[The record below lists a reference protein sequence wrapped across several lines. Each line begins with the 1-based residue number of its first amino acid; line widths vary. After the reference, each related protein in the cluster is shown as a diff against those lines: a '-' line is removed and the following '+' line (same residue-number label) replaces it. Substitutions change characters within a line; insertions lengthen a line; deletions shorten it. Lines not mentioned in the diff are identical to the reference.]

1 MSPATAANHYDAI
14 ILGSGQG
21 GNPLSKALAQAGWR
35 TAMIERK
42 FVGGTCVNTG
52 CTPTKTMVG
61 SARVAYMASR
71 AEYFGIHAQV
81 TGVNMARILERKNE
95 IVLQAATITRR
106 HMLSTK
112 NLDLIYG
119 DGTLHRAQIHLLSRK
134 TTVTN
139 STSPPTKFS
148 STPACARPCLP
159 SLVSI
164 RCGLCRTFSTTPPSW
179 NWIVCPTICS
189 SLAAD
194 ILAWNLARCF
204 AASAAASPSFKPAP
218 SCSRMKTPTSSTKSQ
233 KFFAKMVSTF
243 CSMQKLSASAETKT
257 KLRSKFKPATNLK
270 PSREHICSSPSV
282 ARPIPTSS
290 ISPPLASRPTTDG
303 FLRVNSSLETN
314 VPGVYGIGDVKG
326 GPAFTHISYDDFR
339 ILRDNLLHGKHHTTD
354 GRMLPYTV
362 FIDPQLGRIGIT
374 EKEARQQGIKIRV
387 AKMPM
392 TSVARAREF
401 GETRGLMK
409 ILVDPDSKQILG
421 AAILGMEGGEM
432 AAMVQL
438 AMMGKIPYP
447 VLQEG
452 IFSHPTL
459 SESLNV
465 IFGHFED

>member
-1 MSPATAANHYDAI
+1 MSQDTAAKHYDAV

-21 GNPLSKALAQAGWR
+21 GNPLSRALAQAGWR

-61 SARVAYMASR
+61 SARVAYMSSR

-95 IVLQAATITRR
+95 IVLQSRNNNEKAF
-106 HMLSTK
+106 LSTE
-112 NLDLIYG
+112 NLNLIYG
-119 DGTLHRAQIHLLSRK
+119 AARFTGPKSISIKKNDGEQINLTADKIFIDTGARATLPSIAGFDQVQSLPNILDNASIMELDHLPEHLLVLGGGYIGLEFGQMFRRFGSRVTIIQSDAQLLPHEDTDIVDEVTKILREDGIDVLLNAK
-134 TTVTN
+134 TQRIIGDPNKITLQIQLGSESQTIEGTHLLVAIGR
-139 STSPPTKFS
+139 
-148 STPACARPCLP
+148 TPNTDDLNLP
-159 SLVSI
+159 
-164 RCGLCRTFSTTPPSW
+164 
-179 NWIVCPTICS
+179 
-189 SLAAD
+189 AAG
-194 ILAWNLARCF
+194 I
-204 AASAAASPSFKPAP
+204 
-218 SCSRMKTPTSSTKSQ
+218 
-233 KFFAKMVSTF
+233 
-243 CSMQKLSASAETKT
+243 ETDDK
-257 KLRSKFKPATNLK
+257 
-270 PSREHICSSPSV
+270 
-282 ARPIPTSS
+282 
-290 ISPPLASRPTTDG
+290 G
-303 FLRVNSSLETN
+303 FLRVNSRLETN
-314 VPGVYGIGDVKG
+314 VPGIYGIGDVKG

-339 ILRDNLLHGKHHTTD
+339 VLRDNLLKGKHVTIE
-354 GRMLPYTV
+354 GRMVPYTV

-374 EKEARQQGIKIRV
+374 EKEARDQGKQIRV

-392 TSVARAREF
+392 TYVARAKEF

-409 ILVDPDSKQILG
+409 VIVDPKSDQILG
-421 AAILGMEGGEM
+421 AAILGMEGGEI

>member
-1 MSPATAANHYDAI
+1 MSQAAAATHYDAI

-21 GNPLSKALAQAGWR
+21 GNPLAKALANAGWR
-35 TAMIERK
+35 TALIERK
-42 FVGGTCVNTG
+42 YVGGTCVNTG

-61 SARVAYMASR
+61 SARVAYMSSR
-71 AEYFGIHAQV
+71 AEFFGIHAQV
-81 TGVNMARILERKNE
+81 TGVNMERIRQRKDE
-95 IVLQAATITRR
+95 IVLQSRNNNEKAF
-106 HMLSTK
+106 LSTN

-119 DGTLHRAQIHLLSRK
+119 DARFTGPKSLSVKKNDGGALSLTADKIFIDTGASPTLPSIAGFDEVRSLPNVLDNASIMELERLPAHLLVLGGGYIGLEFGQMFRRFGSR
-134 TTVTN
+134 VTIVQEGAQLL
-139 STSPPTKFS
+139 THEDPDIVDEVTK
-148 STPACARPCLP
+148 
-159 SLVSI
+159 
-164 RCGLCRTFSTTPPSW
+164 
-179 NWIVCPTICS
+179 
-189 SLAAD
+189 
-194 ILAWNLARCF
+194 ILREDGIDVLLNAK
-204 AASAAASPSFKPAP
+204 ASAVSGDKDKITLQMQVGEARRSVEGTHLLVAIGRTPNTDELNLPAAGI
-218 SCSRMKTPTSSTKSQ
+218 
-233 KFFAKMVSTF
+233 
-243 CSMQKLSASAETKT
+243 ETDGK
-257 KLRSKFKPATNLK
+257 
-270 PSREHICSSPSV
+270 
-282 ARPIPTSS
+282 
-290 ISPPLASRPTTDG
+290 G
-303 FLRVNSSLETN
+303 FLRVNSRLETN

-339 ILRDNLLHGKHHTTD
+339 ILRDNLLHGKHVTTE

-374 EKEARQQGIKIRV
+374 EKEAREQGKKIRV

-392 TSVARAREF
+392 TFVARAKEF

-409 ILVDPDSKQILG
+409 VIVDPDSKQILG

-447 VLQEG
+447 VLQNG

>member
-1 MSPATAANHYDAI
+1 MSQATAANHYDAV

-61 SARVAYMASR
+61 SARVAYMSSR

-81 TGVNMARILERKNE
+81 TGVSMARILQRKNE
-95 IVLQAATITRR
+95 IVLQGRNNNEKAL
-106 HMLSTK
+106 LSTK

-119 DGTLHRAQIHLLSRK
+119 AARFTGPNSISVKKNDGEELNLTADKIFIDTGARPTIPSIAGFDQLRSLPNILDNASIMELERLPVHLLVLGGGYIGLEFGQMFCRFGSRVTIIQAGSQLLSHEDSDIVDEVIK
-134 TTVTN
+134 ILLEDGIDVLLNATTQRISGDENKITLDMQVDDKPQTVEG
-139 STSPPTKFS
+139 THLLVAVGR
-148 STPACARPCLP
+148 TPNTDELNLP
-159 SLVSI
+159 
-164 RCGLCRTFSTTPPSW
+164 
-179 NWIVCPTICS
+179 
-189 SLAAD
+189 AAG
-194 ILAWNLARCF
+194 I
-204 AASAAASPSFKPAP
+204 
-218 SCSRMKTPTSSTKSQ
+218 
-233 KFFAKMVSTF
+233 
-243 CSMQKLSASAETKT
+243 ETDDK
-257 KLRSKFKPATNLK
+257 
-270 PSREHICSSPSV
+270 
-282 ARPIPTSS
+282 
-290 ISPPLASRPTTDG
+290 G
-303 FLRVNSSLETN
+303 FLRVNSRLETN
-314 VPGVYGIGDVKG
+314 IPGIYGIGDVKG
-326 GPAFTHISYDDFR
+326 GPAFTHISYDDYR
-339 ILRDNLLHGKHHTTD
+339 VLRDNLLHGKHVTVE

-374 EKEARQQGIKIRV
+374 EKEARKQGKKIRV

-392 TSVARAREF
+392 TFVARAREF
-401 GETRGLMK
+401 GEMRGLMK
-409 ILVDPDSKQILG
+409 VIVDPQSDQILG

-465 IFGHFED
+465 IFNHFED

>member
-1 MSPATAANHYDAI
+1 MSPATAAKHYDAV

-42 FVGGTCVNTG
+42 YVGGTCVNTG

-61 SARVAYMASR
+61 SARVAYMSSR
-71 AEYFGIHAQV
+71 GEEFGIHAQV
-81 TGVNMARILERKNE
+81 TGVNMPRIVQRKNE
-95 IVLQAATITRR
+95 IVLQGRNNNEKAL
-106 HMLSTK
+106 LSTK

-119 DGTLHRAQIHLLSRK
+119 AARFTGPKSLSVKKNDGEEIDLTADKIFIDTGMRTTLPSIAGFDQVRSLPNILDNASIMELDHLPEHLLVLGGGYIGLEFGQMFRRFGSRVTIVQADAQLLSHEDTDIVDEVTKILREDGIDVLLNAK
-134 TTVTN
+134 TQHISGDENKIALEMQAGHQPQSVEGTHLLVAIGR
-139 STSPPTKFS
+139 
-148 STPACARPCLP
+148 TPNTDNLNLP
-159 SLVSI
+159 
-164 RCGLCRTFSTTPPSW
+164 
-179 NWIVCPTICS
+179 
-189 SLAAD
+189 AAG
-194 ILAWNLARCF
+194 I
-204 AASAAASPSFKPAP
+204 
-218 SCSRMKTPTSSTKSQ
+218 
-233 KFFAKMVSTF
+233 
-243 CSMQKLSASAETKT
+243 ETDDK
-257 KLRSKFKPATNLK
+257 
-270 PSREHICSSPSV
+270 
-282 ARPIPTSS
+282 
-290 ISPPLASRPTTDG
+290 G
-303 FLRVNSSLETN
+303 FLRVNSRLETN
-314 VPGVYGIGDVKG
+314 VAGVYGVGDVKG

-339 ILRDNLLHGKHHTTD
+339 VLRDNLLQGKHVTIE

-374 EKEARQQGIKIRV
+374 EKEARQQGKKIRV

-409 ILVDPDSKQILG
+409 IIVDPQSDQILG
-421 AAILGMEGGEM
+421 AAILGMEGGEL

-447 VLQEG
+447 VLQNG

>member
-1 MSPATAANHYDAI
+1 MSPATAANHYDAV

-81 TGVNMARILERKNE
+81 TGVNMPRIIERKNE
-95 IVLQAATITRR
+95 IVLQARNGNEKA
-106 HMLSTK
+106 MLSTD

-119 DGTLHRAQIHLLSRK
+119 TARFTAPKSIYVKKNDGGELNLTADKIFIDTGLRTTLPSITGLDQLQSLPNILDNASIMELDHLPEHLLILGGGYIGVEFGQMFRRFGSRVTIIQADAQLLSHEDTDIVDEVTKILREDGIDVLLNAK
-134 TTVTN
+134 TQRIRGDENKITLEMQTGNQPQTIEGTHLLIAVGR
-139 STSPPTKFS
+139 
-148 STPACARPCLP
+148 TPNTDDLNLP
-159 SLVSI
+159 
-164 RCGLCRTFSTTPPSW
+164 
-179 NWIVCPTICS
+179 
-189 SLAAD
+189 AAG
-194 ILAWNLARCF
+194 I
-204 AASAAASPSFKPAP
+204 
-218 SCSRMKTPTSSTKSQ
+218 
-233 KFFAKMVSTF
+233 
-243 CSMQKLSASAETKT
+243 
-257 KLRSKFKPATNLK
+257 ATDN
-270 PSREHICSSPSV
+270 R
-282 ARPIPTSS
+282 
-290 ISPPLASRPTTDG
+290 G
-303 FLRVNSSLETN
+303 FLRVDSRLETN
-314 VPGVYGIGDVKG
+314 VPGIYGIGDVKG

-339 ILRDNLLHGKHHTTD
+339 ILRDNLLQGEQHTTD
-354 GRMLPYTV
+354 GRILPYTV

-421 AAILGMEGGEM
+421 AAILGMEGGEI

-447 VLQEG
+447 VLQNG

>member
-1 MSPATAANHYDAI
+1 MSQATAANHYDAI
-14 ILGSGQG
+14 LLGSGQG
-21 GNPLSKALAQAGWR
+21 GNPLAKALIDAGWR

-42 FVGGTCVNTG
+42 YVGGTCVNTG

-61 SARVAYMASR
+61 SARVAYMSSR
-71 AEYFGIHAQV
+71 AEDFGIHAQV
-81 TGVNMARILERKNE
+81 TGVNMARILERKNQ
-95 IVLQAATITRR
+95 IVLQGRNNNEKAL
-106 HMLSTK
+106 LSTK

-119 DGTLHRAQIHLLSRK
+119 AARFTSPKSIFVKKNDGHELALTADKIFIDTGMRTTFPSIAGFDQVRSLPNILDNASIMELDHLPEHLLVLGGGYIGLEFGQMFRRFGSRVTILQSDAHLLSHEDTDIADEVTKILREDGIDIRLNAK
-134 TTVTN
+134 TQRIRGDKNNITVEMQVGNDPQTVEG
-139 STSPPTKFS
+139 THLLVAIGR
-148 STPACARPCLP
+148 TPNTDELNLP
-159 SLVSI
+159 
-164 RCGLCRTFSTTPPSW
+164 
-179 NWIVCPTICS
+179 
-189 SLAAD
+189 AAGID
-194 ILAWNLARCF
+194 
-204 AASAAASPSFKPAP
+204 
-218 SCSRMKTPTSSTKSQ
+218 
-233 KFFAKMVSTF
+233 
-243 CSMQKLSASAETKT
+243 
-257 KLRSKFKPATNLK
+257 
-270 PSREHICSSPSV
+270 
-282 ARPIPTSS
+282 
-290 ISPPLASRPTTDG
+290 TDDRG

-314 VPGVYGIGDVKG
+314 VPGIYGIGDVKG

-339 ILRDNLLHGKHHTTD
+339 ILRANLLEGKHVTTE

-374 EKEARQQGIKIRV
+374 EKEAREQGKKIRI

-392 TSVARAREF
+392 TYVARAREF

-409 ILVDPDSKQILG
+409 IIVDPDSKQILG

-465 IFGHFED
+465 IFNHFVN

>member
-1 MSPATAANHYDAI
+1 MSPATAANYYDAV

-35 TAMIERK
+35 TAIIERK

-71 AEYFGIHAQV
+71 AEYFGIHARV

-95 IVLQAATITRR
+95 IVLQGRNNNEKA
-106 HMLSTK
+106 MLSTK

-119 DGTLHRAQIHLLSRK
+119 AARFTGPRSISVKKNDGEEINLTADKIFIDTGMRPALPSIDGFDQVQSLPNILDNASIMELDRLPDHLLVLGGGYIGLEFGQMFRRFGSR
-134 TTVTN
+134 VTIIQAGAQLL
-139 STSPPTKFS
+139 SHEDTDIIDEVTK
-148 STPACARPCLP
+148 
-159 SLVSI
+159 
-164 RCGLCRTFSTTPPSW
+164 
-179 NWIVCPTICS
+179 
-189 SLAAD
+189 
-194 ILAWNLARCF
+194 ILREDGIDVLLNA
-204 AASAAASPSFKPAP
+204 
-218 SCSRMKTPTSSTKSQ
+218 
-233 KFFAKMVSTF
+233 
-243 CSMQKLSASAETKT
+243 KT
-257 KLRSKFKPATNLK
+257 KRILGDKNKITLETQAGDKPQTVEGTHLLVAIGRTPNTDDLNL
-270 PSREHICSSPSV
+270 PAAGIE
-282 ARPIPTSS
+282 
-290 ISPPLASRPTTDG
+290 TDDKG
-303 FLRVNSSLETN
+303 FLRVNSSLQTN
-314 VPGVYGIGDVKG
+314 VPGIYGIGDVKG

-339 ILRDNLLHGKHHTTD
+339 ILRANLLEGKHVTIE

-374 EKEARQQGIKIRV
+374 EKEAREQGIKIRV

-409 ILVDPDSKQILG
+409 IIVDPQSDQILG